1 MRRLVLALALPLAA
15 SLAPAPA
22 AACGSCP
29 RDGSVQR
36 TLRGAFVRFHP
47 VTFTLH
53 VRVGSGEEG
62 RREEGRR
69 EEGRVER
76 LRVMPMAL
84 PLAGEEPVAW
94 SSLRTGDALELTVR
108 EKDDRRV
115 VAHVRVLRGAP
126 GADPARR

>member
-53 VRVGSGEEG
+53 VRG
-62 RREEGRR
+62 
-69 EEGRVER
+69 
-76 LRVMPMAL
+76 
-84 PLAGEEPVAW
+84 
-94 SSLRTGDALELTVR
+94 SSLRLGEVR
-108 EKDDRRV
+108 SK
-115 VAHVRVLRGAP
+115 VAQGWPTKPQKAE
-126 GADPARR
+126 